1 MVHVHGFASLLAVT
15 VLSSIYHATGFQNS
29 QMRKLSGSRNIQI
42 RSDPLVFRTVVSR
55 HLPTTKH
62 FNDQATQLSLFGRSS
77 APVSTSWTVQL
88 KYVISLLLY
97 SSWQRKLI
105 WALHLVVL
113 YKVGQYLSTEENVR
127 AMRNIYHAVTGRGS
141 GLTKLIQEGN
151 TEMIRTIQIIQRV
164 LLALVI

>member
-1 MVHVHGFASLLAVT
+1 MVHVHGFACLLAVT
-15 VLSSIYHATGFQNS
+15 VLSSIYYATGFQNS
-29 QMRKLSGSRNIQI
+29 QQRKLSGNRNIQI
-42 RSDPLVFRTVVSR
+42 RSDPLVFRTVNR

-62 FNDQATQLSLFGRSS
+62 FNGQATQLCLFGRSS

-97 SSWQRKLI
+97 SSCQRKLI

-127 AMRNIYHAVTGRGS
+127 AMRNIYHAVTGRDS
-141 GLTKLIQEGN
+141 GLTKMIQEGN
-151 TEMIRTIQIIQRV
+151 TEMIRTMQIIQRV